1 MGAIAMGVLSTLG
14 SSPSKSRN
22 PLQHSPDA
30 QGDLGGQECNPVG
43 HLSICESG
51 RQSLPALVLLFIFFW
66 RCGGSSGR
74 GSAFCLAARLG
85 SWRFASV
92 VVSERDELG
101 MGRSVEEADRDTK
114 RSQLAKAGGSKP
126 ISDLRGTEGAFAC
139 DQLCEASCSV
149 GKLACFVM
157 QRCWSPPPS
166 KYPFDVKYGI
176 AGVRI
181 WDGVLSLHC
190 DWRKGRALILTPKG
204 SMMSVWRQSAA
215 FRASLA
221 GLAWLLRLFTL
232 SFDNKM
238 VHQSLRKQ

>member
-1 MGAIAMGVLSTLG
+1 MAKMSRNEVLKKSVPSGIAVEESCRLASELSISLGAGDVIAKEVRSGEQITEPRRRGLWWRGGCQGCNFVGVACREASFTRDGCDDPVNGVSSTEEHTLG

-139 DQLCEASCSV
+139 DQLCEASPHKPVFS
-149 GKLACFVM
+149 GPW
-157 QRCWSPPPS
+157 Q
-166 KYPFDVKYGI
+166 
-176 AGVRI
+176 
-181 WDGVLSLHC
+181 
-190 DWRKGRALILTPKG
+190 
-204 SMMSVWRQSAA
+204 
-215 FRASLA
+215 
-221 GLAWLLRLFTL
+221 
-232 SFDNKM
+232 
-238 VHQSLRKQ
+238 

>member
-1 MGAIAMGVLSTLG
+1 MGVLSTLG

-139 DQLCEASCSV
+139 DQLCEASVGTLYLCSLPYIRLLGGLGADLNISFWRPTRRQRNPLSRWPRLNPTASQACFQWAVAIICNLCSV
-149 GKLACFVM
+149 PHHTAEQVL
-157 QRCWSPPPS
+157 
-166 KYPFDVKYGI
+166 I
-176 AGVRI
+176 RI
-181 WDGVLSLHC
+181 IICYFCQENSVAWESLH
-190 DWRKGRALILTPKG
+190 
-204 SMMSVWRQSAA
+204 
-215 FRASLA
+215 AS
-221 GLAWLLRLFTL
+221 
-232 SFDNKM
+232 
-238 VHQSLRKQ
+238 